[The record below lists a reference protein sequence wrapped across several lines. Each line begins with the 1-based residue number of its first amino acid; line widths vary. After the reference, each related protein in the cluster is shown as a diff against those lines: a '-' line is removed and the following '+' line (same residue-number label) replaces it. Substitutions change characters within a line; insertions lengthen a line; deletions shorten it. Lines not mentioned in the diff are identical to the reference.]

1 MSPRTRGVL
10 LVACAGLLWSTLG
23 LGVRLMEEASAWQIV
38 FYRGLFQ
45 ALAVT
50 GWVLHR
56 HRGGVLEAFH
66 SIGWA
71 GVVAAIGL
79 GTAYNGMIVALSL
92 TSVAT
97 VVFVLGATPFVTGV
111 LAWWLL
117 RERVHPAT
125 GVAMAIALSG
135 IAVMTFGG
143 SGAGHG
149 LGILAAGVA
158 VLGNAV
164 FAVALR
170 YGRAV
175 DMLPSV
181 ALAGIVAALLS
192 APWVNSLTLT
202 PRDLALC
209 AYLGGFALAVGLA
222 LFTAGSRSLS
232 AVELPLLAMTES
244 VLAPIWV
251 WALLGEEAGAAT
263 LVGGA
268 LVLGAVLFQA
278 MLGDPAGARGER
290 AVAEP

>member
-1 MSPRTRGVL
+1 M

-23 LGVRLMEEASAWQIV
+23 LGVRLMEEATAWQIV

-50 GWVLHR
+50 GWVLLR
-56 HRGGVLEAFH
+56 HRGRVLDAFR

-79 GTAYNGMIVALSL
+79 GTAYNGMILALSL

-97 VVFVLGATPFVTGV
+97 VVFVLGATPLVTGV

-117 RERVHPAT
+117 SERVRPAT

-149 LGILAAGVA
+149 LGVLAAGVA

-170 YGRAV
+170 YGRSV
-175 DMLPSV
+175 DMLPAV
-181 ALAGIVAALLS
+181 ALAGMVAALLS
-192 APWVNSLTLT
+192 APWVSSLALT

-222 LFTAGSRSLS
+222 LFTVGSRSLS
-232 AVELPLLAMTES
+232 AVELPLIAMTES
-244 VLAPIWV
+244 VLAPVWV
-251 WALLGEEAGAAT
+251 WVVLGEEAAAAT
-263 LVGGA
+263 LFGGA
-268 LVLGAVLFQA
+268 LVLGAVLLQA
-278 MLGDPAGARGER
+278 LKGDRTTARAEP

>member
-23 LGVRLMEEASAWQIV
+23 LGVRLMEEATAWQIV

-56 HRGGVLEAFH
+56 HRGRVLDAFR

-71 GVVAAIGL
+71 GVVAALGL
-79 GTAYNGMIVALSL
+79 GTAYNGMILALSL

-97 VVFVLGATPFVTGV
+97 VVFVLGATPLVTGV

-117 RERVHPAT
+117 RERVRPAT

-135 IAVMTFGG
+135 IMVMTFGG

-175 DMLPSV
+175 DMLPAV
-181 ALAGIVAALLS
+181 ALAGLVAALLS
-192 APWVNSLTLT
+192 APWVSSLTLT

-222 LFTAGSRSLS
+222 LFTVGSRSLS
-232 AVELPLLAMTES
+232 AVELPLIAMTES
-244 VLAPIWV
+244 VLAPVWV
-251 WALLGEEAGAAT
+251 WVVLGEKAAAAT
-263 LVGGA
+263 LLGGA
-268 LVLGAVLFQA
+268 LVLGAVLLQA
-278 MLGDPAGARGER
+278 LQGDRTTTRAEP